1 MEQEIWKD
9 IIGYEGIYQ
18 ISSLGRVKSV
28 SRCVNHING
37 VRHVHSKILKPN
49 SCSLYLNISLSRKCV
64 MNRFTIHRLVAKAFI
79 PNPNNLP
86 QVNHRDGNKFN
97 NKVENL
103 EWCSSSDNQKHAYRI
118 GLKKSPNLGRF
129 GSLNHSSKAII
140 QYSLT
145 GVPIQEYGST
155 REASRVT
162 KINQGTIA
170 ACARGERVSA
180 GSYKW
185 RYK

>member
-1 MEQEIWKD
+1 MIGKKV
-9 IIGYEGIYQ
+9 IIRADRAGVFYGVLKEKNGSEVTLTDCRRLWCWYGAAS
-18 ISSLGRVKSV
+18 IS
-28 SRCVNHING
+28 
-37 VRHVHSKILKPN
+37 
-49 SCSLYLNISLSRKCV
+49 
-64 MNRFTIHRLVAKAFI
+64 
-79 PNPNNLP
+79 
-86 QVNHRDGNKFN
+86 Q
-97 NKVENL
+97 
-103 EWCSSSDNQKHAYRI
+103 
-118 GLKKSPNLGRF
+118 LGRF
-129 GSLNHSSKAII
+129 GSLNHSSKVII

-170 ACARGERVSA
+170 ACARGERASA

>member
-1 MEQEIWKD
+1 
-9 IIGYEGIYQ
+9 
-18 ISSLGRVKSV
+18 
-28 SRCVNHING
+28 
-37 VRHVHSKILKPN
+37 
-49 SCSLYLNISLSRKCV
+49 

-118 GLKKSPNLGRF
+118 GLKKTPNLGRF
-129 GSLNHSSKAII
+129 GSLNHSSKVII

-170 ACARGERVSA
+170 ACARGERASA

>member
-28 SRCVNHING
+28 SRYVNHING

-86 QVNHRDGNKFN
+86 QVNHRDGNKFTQLYTLLYQRFCIMTGLSSH
-97 NKVENL
+97 NK
-103 EWCSSSDNQKHAYRI
+103 RI
-118 GLKKSPNLGRF
+118 QWMHFN
-129 GSLNHSSKAII
+129 
-140 QYSLT
+140 
-145 GVPIQEYGST
+145 
-155 REASRVT
+155 
-162 KINQGTIA
+162 
-170 ACARGERVSA
+170 
-180 GSYKW
+180 
-185 RYK
+185 